1 MEKKNYTLD
10 VSMSLDGD
18 IGNSTNIEAAFANGG
33 KFQDVKSKQP
43 KLLEVS

>member
-1 MEKKNYTLD
+1 MEKENYTLD
-10 VSMSLDGD
+10 VSMSLGGH

-43 KLLEVS
+43 KLLEV